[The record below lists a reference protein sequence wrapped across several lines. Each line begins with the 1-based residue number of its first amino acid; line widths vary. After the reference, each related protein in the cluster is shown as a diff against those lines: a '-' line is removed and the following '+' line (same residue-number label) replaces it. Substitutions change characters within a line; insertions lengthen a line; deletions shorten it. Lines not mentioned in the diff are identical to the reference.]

1 MPFINLPLPIT
12 TCETKGGSKYRLLD
26 NGQAQRY
33 INRFWGWDE
42 QKQDFAGVGNKPD
55 GNRWN
60 ACHYTNAFKQRN
72 R

>member
-42 QKQDFAGVGNKPD
+42 LPIHMLPEDV
-55 GNRWN
+55 RV
-60 ACHYTNAFKQRN
+60 AFQGFLKQREQKN
-72 R
+72 GDSKQ